1 MRAGVEEKHLNENI
15 DSQTMV
21 KILKA
26 LANPIRLKMIAILQE
41 EPKNIYA
48 LSKELG
54 LPYPLAH
61 LHLNG
66 LKKLRL
72 VKEVRT
78 EQKAKG
84 LPSVKYYAPSEFQ
97 LILTPDN
104 IRKLYA
110 KTRRKK

>member
-1 MRAGVEEKHLNENI
+1 MNDYTNGQE
-15 DSQTMV
+15 MV

-26 LANPIRLKMIAILQE
+26 LANPIRLKMIALLHE
-41 EPKNIYA
+41 EPKNVYA
-48 LSKELG
+48 LAKEMQ

-66 LKKLRL
+66 LKKLGL

-84 LPSVKYYAPSEFQ
+84 LPTVKYYAPSEFEFV
-97 LILTPDN
+97 LTPEN

-110 KTRRKK
+110 KKGGKING